1 MVRFVFGPEDVARV
15 RFAFS
20 PNWELVASVRV
31 LARPSAHALHLPWLK
46 EARQGLRDFDGMPML
61 LALIPP
67 EGYVPDFLGPPPE
80 TPLPN
85 FEDEL
90 AAIRRVPAD
99 RVRTEIGMLHGRRPP
114 AVLRPLLEHPRKGL
128 RALTD
133 ALVGYWER
141 TLDHHWP
148 RLRSL
153 LQGEVLHRARQFTV
167 GGSELL
173 FHDLHEDVRWDGER
187 LCVGI
192 RYDAEIALEGR
203 GLLMLPSA
211 FYWPRVAVVTD
222 PAWQPSL
229 TYPPR
234 GVATLWDLDE
244 PRGPDGLE
252 ALIGT
257 TRAAI
262 LAELEQPRSTTE
274 LARRLNLTPGAV
286 SQHLRRLS
294 RGGVVTGSREGRE
307 VLYALTGAGDALLSG
322 ARPPRA

>member
-31 LARPSAHALHLPWLK
+31 LARPSAHALHLPWLQ
-46 EARQGLRDFDGMPML
+46 EARQALRDFDGMPML

-90 AAIRRVPAD
+90 AAIRGVPAD

-128 RALTD
+128 RTLTD

-141 TLDHHWP
+141 TLDRHWS

-234 GVATLWDLDE
+234 GVATLWDPDE
-244 PRGPDGLE
+244 PRGPEGLE
-252 ALIGT
+252 ALFGA

-262 LAELEQPRSTTE
+262 LAELDTPRSTTE
-274 LARRLNLTPGAV
+274 LARRLDLTPSAV
-286 SQHLRRLS
+286 SQHLGRLS
-294 RGGVVTGSREGRE
+294 RGGVVNGSREGRE
-307 VLYALTGAGDALLSG
+307 VLYVLTGAGEALLSG
-322 ARPPRA
+322 AGPPRA

>member
-1 MVRFVFGPEDVARV
+1 MVEFVFGPEDVARV

-20 PNWELVASVRV
+20 PNWELVSSVRA
-31 LARPSAHALHLPWLK
+31 LRRPSAHALHLPWAE
-46 EARQGLRDFDGMPML
+46 EAIRALRGFDMSLL

-67 EGYVPDFLGPPPE
+67 EGYVPDFL
-80 TPLPN
+80 
-85 FEDEL
+85 
-90 AAIRRVPAD
+90 
-99 RVRTEIGMLHGRRPP
+99 
-114 AVLRPLLEHPRKGL
+114 RPLLERPRKGL
-128 RALTD
+128 RTLTD
-133 ALVGYWER
+133 ALTAYWER

-173 FHDLHEDVRWDGER
+173 FHDLHDDVRWDGER
-187 LCVGI
+187 LRVGI
-192 RYDAEIALEGR
+192 RYDADIPLEGR

-234 GVATLWDLDE
+234 GVATLWDPDE

-262 LAELEQPRSTTE
+262 LAELETPRSTTE

-294 RGGVVTGSREGRE
+294 RGRVVTGSREGRE
-307 VLYALTGAGDALLSG
+307 VLYALTGAGEALLSG